1 MKETQEG
8 GPGRSLCVYKVQRER
23 RTRPDDVQAVL
34 SEKELP
40 AVYERMWNLRV
51 TVDTRPD
58 VQAMPSEPSIS
69 WTRMKIATS
78 NIVCV
83 GSASS

>member
-51 TVDTRPD
+51 TVDTRPPHAIRTVNFLD
-58 VQAMPSEPSIS
+58 KDEDSYQ
-69 WTRMKIATS
+69 
-78 NIVCV
+78 
-83 GSASS
+83 